1 MMNFSNIIIDMFT
14 NKIDKLIFHFF
25 YLFFLDIIY
34 IWNKICYL
42 LIYDLFGFNIINQIS
57 SIKNYRELDTN
68 MCL

>member
-57 SIKNYRELDTN
+57 SIKNDRELDTN